1 MELIKWNNSFSED
14 VKEITGDDTEEF
26 IHKAKEK
33 KMNKQV
39 EDMKDTNRCLQVP
52 RIKWEDN
59 QRNTI
64 WKK

>member
-33 KMNKQV
+33 KNEQAGRRYERYQQMSSSSKNK
-39 EDMKDTNRCLQVP
+39 MGR
-52 RIKWEDN
+52 
-59 QRNTI
+59 
-64 WKK
+64 